1 MYKSRTLC
9 FGETLYRLTPPGNS
23 MIEQADKLE
32 LFVDGA
38 ETMASMSL
46 AFQGEDVAF
55 MTALANNRLG
65 KRAVMT
71 LASAGIDTSRITM
84 ADGRMGLFY
93 FERGAGE
100 RTSSVIYDRSGTP
113 LSLAKR
119 SDFDWDTL
127 LNGIDSFYFS
137 GVLPAIGE
145 ELRGAVE
152 DALLA
157 CKGRGIKTF
166 CDLNYR
172 PRMWNR
178 AVARETWERLL
189 PFIDVCIGSDE
200 DIWNLF
206 PRPGV
211 NPDRTTTGGYIDYY
225 RDVAFNISEMFGCS
239 TVAIEIRSLAP
250 SGIGRWRAL
259 VVKDGEA
266 ALSPSREI
274 VSKEHS
280 GCGDTFAAS
289 IVHGIHENWQ
299 ISTIANYALTASAL
313 KSTIPG
319 SISYLSSDD
328 IVAAAGAAQPIVD
341 Y

>member
-1 MYKSRTLC
+1 M
-9 FGETLYRLTPPGNS
+9 LYRLTPPGHS
-23 MIEQADKLE
+23 LIEQASSLE
-32 LFVDGA
+32 MYADGA
-38 ETMASMSL
+38 ESMAAMAL

-55 MTALANNRLG
+55 MTMLANNPLG
-65 KRAVMT
+65 NRAAML
-71 LASAGIDTSRITM
+71 LASAGVNTSRITKV
-84 ADGRMGLFY
+84 DGRMGLIY

-113 LSLAKR
+113 LSQAKR

-137 GVLPAIGE
+137 GVVLAISP
-145 ELRGAVE
+145 ELRDVVE

-172 PRMWNR
+172 HRMWNR
-178 AVARETWERLL
+178 AIARETWERLL
-189 PFIDVCIGSDE
+189 PHIDVCIGSDG

-211 NPDRTTTGGYIDYY
+211 NPDRMTTSGFIDYY
-225 RDVAFNISEMFGCS
+225 RDVAFNICEMFGCS

-250 SGIGRWRAL
+250 SGIGRWRSL

-266 ALSPSREI
+266 ALSSSREI
-274 VSKEHS
+274 ASKEHS

-289 IVHGIHENWQ
+289 VVHGVHENWQ

-319 SISYLSSDD
+319 SVSYFSSDD